1 MTTFEYEYV
10 ESKMVKSIDY
20 LGNILNIIMIS
31 FLHLL
36 MFGIADLTL
45 YTGINE
51 MNLFYIA
58 LSIFILLSSIWAL
71 LISIRYKF
79 FLNQNGGYF

>member
-1 MTTFEYEYV
+1 ME
-10 ESKMVKSIDY
+10 ESKMDKAIDY
-20 LGNILNIIMIS
+20 LGNILNIIVIS
-31 FLHLL
+31 FIHLL
-36 MFGIADLTL
+36 MFGIAGLTL

-58 LSIFILLSSIWAL
+58 LSIFILLSSIWVL
-71 LISIRYKF
+71 LISIRHKI

>member
-1 MTTFEYEYV
+1 ME
-10 ESKMVKSIDY
+10 ESKMDKAIDY
-20 LGNILNIIMIS
+20 LGNILNMIMIS

-36 MFGIADLTL
+36 MFGIAGLTL
-45 YTGINE
+45 YTGVNE

-58 LSIFILLSSIWAL
+58 LSIVILLSSIYAL

-79 FLNQNGGYF
+79 FLNQDERYF